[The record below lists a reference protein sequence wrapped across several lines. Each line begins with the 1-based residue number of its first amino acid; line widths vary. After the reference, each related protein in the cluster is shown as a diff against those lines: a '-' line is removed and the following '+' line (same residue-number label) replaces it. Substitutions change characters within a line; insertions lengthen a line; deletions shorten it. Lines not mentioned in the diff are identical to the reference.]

1 MFAQMHPRWQELLG
15 AQKRNLEAIA
25 ERLDQDSESVPERG
39 LMLRVF
45 QFPPEHYKVLIVGQD
60 PYPTKDHATGLAF
73 CVPPGTSPIPP
84 TLRNIFKEL
93 RDDLGTDQVLN
104 ADISVWAERGVMLL
118 NRSLSTRVGETGAH
132 VDIGWEE
139 FTEVAIR
146 ALQAVHDGKLFAI
159 LWGQRAQSLIPIL
172 TESKVLQSPHP
183 SPLSSYRGFFG
194 SKPFSSCNNHLQ
206 QLGLEPI
213 DWSC

>member
-1 MFAQMHPRWQELLG
+1 MFSQMHPRWQELLSS
-15 AQKRNLEAIA
+15 QEENLARIS
-25 ERLDQDSESVPERG
+25 ERLAKDLEVVPDQN
-39 LMLRVF
+39 LMLRAF
-45 QFPPEHYKVLIVGQD
+45 KYPPEHYRVLIVGQD

-73 CVPPGTSPIPP
+73 CVPPETNPIPP

-93 RDDLGTDQVLN
+93 RDDIGTDQVVN
-104 ADISVWAERGVMLL
+104 ADISVWADRGVMLL
-118 NRSLSTRVGETGAH
+118 NRSLSTRAGETGAH

-139 FTEVAIR
+139 FTELAIR
-146 ALQAVHDGKLFAI
+146 SLQQVHAGKLFVI
-159 LWGQRAQSLIPIL
+159 LWGQRAQTLVPVL

-206 QLGLEPI
+206 QLGLDPI